1 MPRIRNRRCLLTII
15 LEVLW
20 AAMMLLFIAGAISY
34 AVQPQLGRDLLKRAV
49 ILMAVLLVGPS
60 IVRSAI
66 EQVPAWVLVILGAA
80 ASLAAYYHLT
90 NTSGQKTKHQ
100 VGASTRHAERQPR
113 LPHHEEQE

>member
-1 MPRIRNRRCLLTII
+1 MTII

-20 AAMMLLFIAGAISY
+20 AAMMLLFMAGAISY
-34 AVQPQLGRDLLKRAV
+34 AVQPQLGRELLKRAL

-60 IVRSAI
+60 ILRSALDQI
-66 EQVPAWVLVILGAA
+66 PSWVLMLLVPA

-90 NTSGQKTKHQ
+90 NTSGHKSKHQ

>member
-1 MPRIRNRRCLLTII
+1 
-15 LEVLW
+15 
-20 AAMMLLFIAGAISY
+20 MLLFIAGAISY

-49 ILMAVLLVGPS
+49 VLMAVLIVGPS
-60 IVRSAI
+60 ILSSAI
-66 EQVPAWVLVILGAA
+66 EQVPAWAIVILVTA

-90 NTSGQKTKHQ
+90 NTSGHKPKHR